1 MMNFNINHK
10 GEFMKNVILGL
21 ALLVSA
27 TAFAATDSSETAAGI
42 AEAVKVFEANHD
54 EQTIADFKGI
64 KASPK
69 SGGVSVTIYLNNGD
83 KMKYGCHR
91 HSASDPFE
99 CHHD

>member
-1 MMNFNINHK
+1 
-10 GEFMKNVILGL
+10 MKNLVLGL

-27 TAFAATDSSETAAGI
+27 TGFAATNSSETAAGI
-42 AEAVKVFEANHD
+42 TAAVEVFEANHD
-54 EQTIADFKGI
+54 AATIADFKGI
-64 KASPK
+64 KASPAN
-69 SGGVSVTIYLNNGD
+69 GGVSVTIYLNSGT